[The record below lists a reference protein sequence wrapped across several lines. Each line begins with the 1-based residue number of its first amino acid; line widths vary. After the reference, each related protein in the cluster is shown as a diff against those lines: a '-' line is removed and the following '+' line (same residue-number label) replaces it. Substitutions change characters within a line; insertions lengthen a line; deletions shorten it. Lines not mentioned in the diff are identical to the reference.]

1 MSAQTV
7 SSNDRMMFAIFVA
20 LMVHAM
26 LVLGISF
33 SAEESPAFSSTLD
46 VTLAGYRS
54 EEAPEDA
61 DFLAQENQQG
71 SGTLDEAE
79 MQTTDVEADF
89 HANDIRENVREEQM
103 PTAPRTQDSQH
114 TQVLTATRSPDKT
127 QEQPNENISPESI
140 LPDGPQKTLLERSRE
155 IQSLM
160 ASIDWDR
167 QQYAKMPNIKTLTAT
182 STKKASDAYYLN
194 QWRRQVERTGSS
206 SFPTEANTCS
216 LGSCDMRL
224 AVVLRPNG
232 HIHEIEI
239 LESSGRQTLDQATIE
254 LVKRSAPFA
263 PFTPEMLADKID
275 LLRIIRTWTFK
286 DNNYFPGSN

>member
-114 TQVLTATRSPDKT
+114 TQVVSTTRSPTKQQQQIEDPQAPT
-127 QEQPNENISPESI
+127 PDIPE
-140 LPDGPQKTLLERSRE
+140 GPQQTLLERSLE
-155 IQSLM
+155 IASLQ
-160 ASIDWDR
+160 AKLDTER
-167 QQYAKMPNIKTLTAT
+167 QLYARMPRIHRLTAA
-182 STKKASDAYYLN
+182 STMKAADAYYVNL
-194 QWRRQVERTGSS
+194 WRQKIERMGAINYPQEAENCYENCRLRILVSINPDGSIH
-206 SFPTEANTCS
+206 E
-216 LGSCDMRL
+216 L
-224 AVVLRPNG
+224 AV
-232 HIHEIEI
+232 
-239 LESSGRQTLDQATIE
+239 LESSGRRVLDEAATRIVR
-254 LVKRSAPFA
+254 LAAPFA
-263 PFTPEMLADKID
+263 PFTNEMRREMDRLE
-275 LLRIIRTWTFK
+275 IIRTWQFTG
-286 DNNYFPGSN
+286 DRYLSGSN

>member
-114 TQVLTATRSPDKT
+114 TQVVSTTRSPTK
-127 QEQPNENISPESI
+127 QQQQVEEQQTPAPDI
-140 LPDGPQKTLLERSRE
+140 PDGPQQSLFERSLE
-155 IQSLM
+155 IASLQ
-160 ASIDWDR
+160 AKLDTER
-167 QQYAKMPNIKTLTAT
+167 QLYARMPRVHRLTAA
-182 STKKASDAYYLN
+182 STMKAADAYYVNL
-194 QWRRQVERTGSS
+194 WRQKIERMGAINYPQEAENCYDNCRLRILVSINPDGSIH
-206 SFPTEANTCS
+206 E
-216 LGSCDMRL
+216 L
-224 AVVLRPNG
+224 AV
-232 HIHEIEI
+232 
-239 LESSGRQTLDQATIE
+239 LESSGRRVLDEAATRIVR
-254 LVKRSAPFA
+254 LAAPFA
-263 PFTPEMLADKID
+263 PFTNEMRREMDRLE
-275 LLRIIRTWTFK
+275 IIRTWQFTG
-286 DNNYFPGSN
+286 DRYLSGSN

>member
-114 TQVLTATRSPDKT
+114 TQVVSTTRSPTKQQQQIEDPQAPT
-127 QEQPNENISPESI
+127 PDIPE
-140 LPDGPQKTLLERSRE
+140 GPQQTLLERSLE
-155 IQSLM
+155 IASLQ
-160 ASIDWDR
+160 AKLDTER
-167 QQYAKMPNIKTLTAT
+167 QLYARMPRVHRLTAA
-182 STKKASDAYYLN
+182 STMKAADAYYVNL
-194 QWRRQVERTGSS
+194 WRQKIERMGAINYPQEAENCYDNCRLRILVSINPDGSIH
-206 SFPTEANTCS
+206 E
-216 LGSCDMRL
+216 L
-224 AVVLRPNG
+224 AV
-232 HIHEIEI
+232 
-239 LESSGRQTLDQATIE
+239 LESSGRRVLDEAATRIVR
-254 LVKRSAPFA
+254 LAAPFA
-263 PFTPEMLADKID
+263 PFTNEM
-275 LLRIIRTWTFK
+275 
-286 DNNYFPGSN
+286 

>member
-89 HANDIRENVREEQM
+89 
-103 PTAPRTQDSQH
+103 
-114 TQVLTATRSPDKT
+114 
-127 QEQPNENISPESI
+127 
-140 LPDGPQKTLLERSRE
+140 
-155 IQSLM
+155 
-160 ASIDWDR
+160 
-167 QQYAKMPNIKTLTAT
+167 
-182 STKKASDAYYLN
+182 
-194 QWRRQVERTGSS
+194 
-206 SFPTEANTCS
+206 
-216 LGSCDMRL
+216 
-224 AVVLRPNG
+224 
-232 HIHEIEI
+232 
-239 LESSGRQTLDQATIE
+239 
-254 LVKRSAPFA
+254 
-263 PFTPEMLADKID
+263 
-275 LLRIIRTWTFK
+275 
-286 DNNYFPGSN
+286 

>member
-114 TQVLTATRSPDKT
+114 TQVVSTTRSPSKQQQQIEDPQAPT
-127 QEQPNENISPESI
+127 PDIPE
-140 LPDGPQKTLLERSRE
+140 GPQQTLLERSLE
-155 IQSLM
+155 IASLQ
-160 ASIDWDR
+160 AKLDTER
-167 QQYAKMPNIKTLTAT
+167 QLYARMPRVHRLTAA
-182 STKKASDAYYLN
+182 STMKAADAYYVNL
-194 QWRRQVERTGSS
+194 WRQKIERMGAINYPREAENCYDNCRLRILVSINPDGSIH
-206 SFPTEANTCS
+206 E
-216 LGSCDMRL
+216 L
-224 AVVLRPNG
+224 AV
-232 HIHEIEI
+232 
-239 LESSGRQTLDQATIE
+239 LESSGRRVLDEAATRIVR
-254 LVKRSAPFA
+254 LAAPFA
-263 PFTPEMLADKID
+263 PFTNEMRREMDRLE
-275 LLRIIRTWTFK
+275 IIRTWQFTG
-286 DNNYFPGSN
+286 DRYLSGSN

>member
-114 TQVLTATRSPDKT
+114 TQVVSTTRSPTKQQQQIEDPQAPT
-127 QEQPNENISPESI
+127 PDIPE
-140 LPDGPQKTLLERSRE
+140 GPQQTLLERSLE
-155 IQSLM
+155 IASLQ
-160 ASIDWDR
+160 AKLDTER
-167 QQYAKMPNIKTLTAT
+167 QLYARMPRVHRLTAA
-182 STKKASDAYYLN
+182 STMKAADAYYVNL
-194 QWRRQVERTGSS
+194 WRQKIERMGAINYPQEAENCYDNCRLRILVSINPDGSIH
-206 SFPTEANTCS
+206 E
-216 LGSCDMRL
+216 L
-224 AVVLRPNG
+224 AV
-232 HIHEIEI
+232 
-239 LESSGRQTLDQATIE
+239 LESSGRRVLDEAATRIVR
-254 LVKRSAPFA
+254 LAAPFA
-263 PFTPEMLADKID
+263 PFTNEMRREMDRLE
-275 LLRIIRTWTFK
+275 IIRTWQFTG
-286 DNNYFPGSN
+286 DRYLSGSN

>member
-103 PTAPRTQDSQH
+103 LTAPRTQDSQH
-114 TQVLTATRSPDKT
+114 TQVVSTTRSPT
-127 QEQPNENISPESI
+127 QQQQQIEDPQAPTPDIPE
-140 LPDGPQKTLLERSRE
+140 GPQQTLLQRSLEIASLQAKLDTER
-155 IQSLM
+155 QL
-160 ASIDWDR
+160 
-167 QQYAKMPNIKTLTAT
+167 YARMPRIHRLTAA
-182 STKKASDAYYLN
+182 STMKAADAYYVNL
-194 QWRRQVERTGSS
+194 WRQKIERMGAINYPQEAENCYDNCRLRILVSINPDGSIH
-206 SFPTEANTCS
+206 E
-216 LGSCDMRL
+216 L
-224 AVVLRPNG
+224 AV
-232 HIHEIEI
+232 
-239 LESSGRQTLDQATIE
+239 LESSGRRVLDEAATRIVR
-254 LVKRSAPFA
+254 LAAPFA
-263 PFTPEMLADKID
+263 PFTNEMRREMDRLE
-275 LLRIIRTWTFK
+275 IIRTWQFTG
-286 DNNYFPGSN
+286 DRYLSGSN

>member
-114 TQVLTATRSPDKT
+114 TQVVSTTHSPTKQQQQIEDPQAPT
-127 QEQPNENISPESI
+127 PDIPE
-140 LPDGPQKTLLERSRE
+140 GPQQTLLERSLE
-155 IQSLM
+155 IASLQ
-160 ASIDWDR
+160 AKLDTER
-167 QQYAKMPNIKTLTAT
+167 QLYARMPRVHRLTAA
-182 STKKASDAYYLN
+182 STMKAADAYYVNL
-194 QWRRQVERTGSS
+194 WRQKIERMGAINYPREAENCYDNCRLRILVSINPDGSIH
-206 SFPTEANTCS
+206 E
-216 LGSCDMRL
+216 L
-224 AVVLRPNG
+224 AV
-232 HIHEIEI
+232 
-239 LESSGRQTLDQATIE
+239 LESSGRRVLDEAATRIVR
-254 LVKRSAPFA
+254 LAAPFA
-263 PFTPEMLADKID
+263 PFTNEMRREMDRLE
-275 LLRIIRTWTFK
+275 IIRTWQFTG
-286 DNNYFPGSN
+286 DRYLSGSN

>member
-33 SAEESPAFSSTLD
+33 SAEESPTFSSTLD

-89 HANDIRENVREEQM
+89 HANDIRENVREEQI

-114 TQVLTATRSPDKT
+114 TQVVSTTRSPTKQQQQIEDP
-127 QEQPNENISPESI
+127 QAPAPDIPE
-140 LPDGPQKTLLERSRE
+140 GPQQTLLERSLE
-155 IQSLM
+155 IASLQ
-160 ASIDWDR
+160 AKLDTER
-167 QQYAKMPNIKTLTAT
+167 QLYARMPRIHRLTAA
-182 STKKASDAYYLN
+182 STMKAADAYYVNL
-194 QWRRQVERTGSS
+194 WRQKIERMGAINYPQEAENCYDNCRLRILVSINPDGSIH
-206 SFPTEANTCS
+206 E
-216 LGSCDMRL
+216 L
-224 AVVLRPNG
+224 AV
-232 HIHEIEI
+232 
-239 LESSGRQTLDQATIE
+239 LESSGRRVLDEAATRIVR
-254 LVKRSAPFA
+254 LAAPFA
-263 PFTPEMLADKID
+263 PFTNEMRREMDRLE
-275 LLRIIRTWTFK
+275 IIRTWQFTG
-286 DNNYFPGSN
+286 DRYLSGSN

>member
-114 TQVLTATRSPDKT
+114 TQVVSTTRSPT
-127 QEQPNENISPESI
+127 QQQQQIEDPQAPTPDIPE
-140 LPDGPQKTLLERSRE
+140 GPQQTLLQRSLEIASLQAKLDTER
-155 IQSLM
+155 QL
-160 ASIDWDR
+160 
-167 QQYAKMPNIKTLTAT
+167 YARMPRIHRLTAA
-182 STKKASDAYYLN
+182 STMKAADAYYVNL
-194 QWRRQVERTGSS
+194 WRQKIERMGAINYPREAENCYDNCRLRILVSINPDGSIH
-206 SFPTEANTCS
+206 E
-216 LGSCDMRL
+216 L
-224 AVVLRPNG
+224 AV
-232 HIHEIEI
+232 
-239 LESSGRQTLDQATIE
+239 LESSGRRVLDEAATRIVR
-254 LVKRSAPFA
+254 LAAPFA
-263 PFTPEMLADKID
+263 PFTNEMRREMDRLE
-275 LLRIIRTWTFK
+275 IIRTWQFTG
-286 DNNYFPGSN
+286 DRYLSGSN

>member
-33 SAEESPAFSSTLD
+33 SAEESPTFSSTLD

-114 TQVLTATRSPDKT
+114 TQVISTTRSPTKQQQQIEDPQAPT
-127 QEQPNENISPESI
+127 PDIPE
-140 LPDGPQKTLLERSRE
+140 GPQQTLLERSLE
-155 IQSLM
+155 IASLQ
-160 ASIDWDR
+160 AKLDTER
-167 QQYAKMPNIKTLTAT
+167 QLYARMPRVHRLTAA
-182 STKKASDAYYLN
+182 STMKAADAYYVNL
-194 QWRRQVERTGSS
+194 WRQKIERMGAINYPREAENCYDNCRLRILVSINPDGSIH
-206 SFPTEANTCS
+206 E
-216 LGSCDMRL
+216 L
-224 AVVLRPNG
+224 AV
-232 HIHEIEI
+232 
-239 LESSGRQTLDQATIE
+239 LESSGRRVLDEAATRIVR
-254 LVKRSAPFA
+254 LAAPFA
-263 PFTPEMLADKID
+263 PFTNEMRREMDRLE
-275 LLRIIRTWTFK
+275 IIRTWQFTG
-286 DNNYFPGSN
+286 DRYLSGSN

>member
-71 SGTLDEAE
+71 SGALDEAE

-103 PTAPRTQDSQH
+103 PTAPRVQDSLH
-114 TQVLTATRSPDKT
+114 TQVVSTTRSPKK
-127 QEQPNENISPESI
+127 QQQQVEEQQTPAPDI
-140 LPDGPQKTLLERSRE
+140 PDGPQQSLFERSLE
-155 IQSLM
+155 IASLQ
-160 ASIDWDR
+160 AKLDTER
-167 QQYAKMPNIKTLTAT
+167 QLYARMPRIHRLTAA
-182 STKKASDAYYLN
+182 STMKAADAYYVNL
-194 QWRRQVERTGSS
+194 WRQKIERMGAINYPQEAENCYDNCRLRILVSINPDGSIH
-206 SFPTEANTCS
+206 E
-216 LGSCDMRL
+216 L
-224 AVVLRPNG
+224 AV
-232 HIHEIEI
+232 
-239 LESSGRQTLDQATIE
+239 LESSGRRVLDEAATRIVR
-254 LVKRSAPFA
+254 LAAPFA
-263 PFTPEMLADKID
+263 PFTNEMRREMDRLE
-275 LLRIIRTWTFK
+275 IIRTWQFTG
-286 DNNYFPGSN
+286 DRYLSGSN

>member
-114 TQVLTATRSPDKT
+114 TQVVSTTRSPTKQQQQIEDPQAPT
-127 QEQPNENISPESI
+127 PDIPE
-140 LPDGPQKTLLERSRE
+140 GPQQTLLERSLE
-155 IQSLM
+155 IASLQ
-160 ASIDWDR
+160 AKLDTER
-167 QQYAKMPNIKTLTAT
+167 QLYARMPRIHRLTAA
-182 STKKASDAYYLN
+182 STMKAADAYYVNL
-194 QWRRQVERTGSS
+194 WRQKIERMGAINYPQEAENCYDNCRLRILVSINPDGSIH
-206 SFPTEANTCS
+206 E
-216 LGSCDMRL
+216 L
-224 AVVLRPNG
+224 AV
-232 HIHEIEI
+232 
-239 LESSGRQTLDQATIE
+239 LESSGRRMLDEAATRIVR
-254 LVKRSAPFA
+254 LAAPFA
-263 PFTPEMLADKID
+263 PFTNEMRREMDRLE
-275 LLRIIRTWTFK
+275 IIRTWQFTG
-286 DNNYFPGSN
+286 DRYLSGSN

>member
-103 PTAPRTQDSQH
+103 PTAPRTQNSQH
-114 TQVLTATRSPDKT
+114 TQVVSTTRSPTKQQQQIEDPQAPT
-127 QEQPNENISPESI
+127 PDIPE
-140 LPDGPQKTLLERSRE
+140 GPQQTLLERSLE
-155 IQSLM
+155 IASLQ
-160 ASIDWDR
+160 AKLDTER
-167 QQYAKMPNIKTLTAT
+167 QLYARMPRIHRLTAA
-182 STKKASDAYYLN
+182 STMKAADAYYVNL
-194 QWRRQVERTGSS
+194 WRQKIERMGAINYPQEAENCYDNCRLRILVSINPDGSIH
-206 SFPTEANTCS
+206 E
-216 LGSCDMRL
+216 L
-224 AVVLRPNG
+224 AV
-232 HIHEIEI
+232 
-239 LESSGRQTLDQATIE
+239 LESSGRRVLDEAATRIVR
-254 LVKRSAPFA
+254 LAAPFA
-263 PFTPEMLADKID
+263 PFTNEMRREMDRLE
-275 LLRIIRTWTFK
+275 IIRTWQFTG
-286 DNNYFPGSN
+286 DRYLSGSN

>member
-103 PTAPRTQDSQH
+103 LTAPRTQDSQH
-114 TQVLTATRSPDKT
+114 TQVVSTTRSPSKQQQQIEDPQAPT
-127 QEQPNENISPESI
+127 PDIPE
-140 LPDGPQKTLLERSRE
+140 GPQQTLLQRSLEIASLQAKLDTER
-155 IQSLM
+155 QL
-160 ASIDWDR
+160 
-167 QQYAKMPNIKTLTAT
+167 YARMPRIHRLTAA
-182 STKKASDAYYLN
+182 STMKAADAYYVNL
-194 QWRRQVERTGSS
+194 WRQKIERMGAINYPQEAENCYDNCRLRILVSINPDGSIH
-206 SFPTEANTCS
+206 E
-216 LGSCDMRL
+216 L
-224 AVVLRPNG
+224 AV
-232 HIHEIEI
+232 
-239 LESSGRQTLDQATIE
+239 LESSGRRVLDEAATRIVR
-254 LVKRSAPFA
+254 LAAPFA
-263 PFTPEMLADKID
+263 PFTNEMRREMDRLE
-275 LLRIIRTWTFK
+275 IIRTWQFTG
-286 DNNYFPGSN
+286 DRYLSGSN

>member
-114 TQVLTATRSPDKT
+114 TQVVSTTRSPTKQQQQIEDPQAPT
-127 QEQPNENISPESI
+127 PDIPE
-140 LPDGPQKTLLERSRE
+140 GPQRTLLERSLE
-155 IQSLM
+155 IASLQ
-160 ASIDWDR
+160 AKLDTER
-167 QQYAKMPNIKTLTAT
+167 QLYARMPRVHRLTAA
-182 STKKASDAYYLN
+182 STMKAADAYYVNL
-194 QWRRQVERTGSS
+194 WRQKIERMGAINYPREAENCYDNCRLRILVSINPDGSIH
-206 SFPTEANTCS
+206 E
-216 LGSCDMRL
+216 L
-224 AVVLRPNG
+224 AV
-232 HIHEIEI
+232 
-239 LESSGRQTLDQATIE
+239 LESSGRRVLDEAATRIVR
-254 LVKRSAPFA
+254 LAAPFA
-263 PFTPEMLADKID
+263 PFTNEMRREMDRLE
-275 LLRIIRTWTFK
+275 IIRTWQFTG
-286 DNNYFPGSN
+286 DRYLSGSN